1 MSASR
6 QSTVSARKDW
16 QASPRTGRMSK
27 KRADSGKLPPASSSA
42 STTPSTV
49 SQAEQGTSAAAL
61 AADIRAI
68 VQEELS
74 QALQQLRDPPSSQKE
89 PLPVSDPPPSGE
101 NFWHRIIAGGATCTS
116 RS

>member
-1 MSASR
+1 
-6 QSTVSARKDW
+6 
-16 QASPRTGRMSK
+16 MSK
-27 KRADSGKLPPASSSA
+27 KRADSAKLPLASWSA